1 MLPLATFKTVV
12 ASTPL
17 VSIDLIIRNKQ
28 GHVLL
33 GLRNNRPAQGYWFV
47 TGGRIQKDERLEDT
61 FSRLVPV
68 ELGSAAAFDQASFL
82 GPYQHFYRDNFSDD
96 PFSTHYVVLSY
107 ELMLEIDLCDL
118 PEEQHLDY
126 RWFTVGELLSSNQ
139 VHQHTKDYFL

>member
-17 VSIDLIIRNKQ
+17 VPIDLIIRNKQ

-47 TGGRIQKDERLEDT
+47 PGGRIQKDERLDDA
-61 FSRLVPV
+61 FSRLVSV
-68 ELGSAAAFDQASFL
+68 ELGTAAGFDQASFL
-82 GPYQHFYRDNFSDD
+82 GLYQNFYLDNFSVDS
-96 PFSTHYVVLSY
+96 FSTYYVVLSY
-107 ELMLEIDLCDL
+107 ELMLEIDLCDF
-118 PEEQHLDY
+118 PEEQHCDY
-126 RWFTVGELLSSNQ
+126 HWFTVDELLSSNQ